1 MKTLE
6 ERITAIEDENA
17 IRALSYKFADAA
29 NRIDVELFKSL
40 WMAHGEWTIGPP
52 INQHFVGIDEIS
64 TAFSGLLASWG
75 FFVQLPAGGNIQINK
90 ETATAHF
97 YVNEIAHSKSGV
109 SNYNLAQYEDKLLKE
124 NGVWRFVK
132 RNYKVIY
139 LDQSPL
145 LGTSFSI

>member
-6 ERITAIEDENA
+6 ERLVLLEDENQ
-17 IRALSYKFADAA
+17 IRALSQKFADAA

-40 WMAHGEWTIGPP
+40 WTTHGEWTIGPP
-52 INQHFVGIDEIS
+52 INQHFVGIDQIS
-64 TAFSGLLASWG
+64 AAFSGLLASWE
-75 FFVQLPAGGNIQINK
+75 FFVQLPAGGNIQIGE

-97 YVNEIAHSKSGV
+97 YVNEIARSKAGV
-109 SNYNLAQYEDKLLKE
+109 SNYNLSQYEDQLQKE

-139 LDQSPL
+139 LDESPL
-145 LGTSFSI
+145 QGTSFTR